1 MSAASSIE
9 AGAGTGKTTRVVRLL
24 LQSLLATG
32 TEPSRLLALTFT
44 VRAAN
49 EMRDRLG
56 TWLARLVAGEPVG
69 ELHGGLELFGDPAT
83 ARGRGLRALAELD
96 RIEIG
101 TIHSFA
107 AHLLRQYPLEGGVS
121 PAFEEDD
128 GTRAAAI
135 FRDLWPRWL
144 EGRLADLTALEF
156 LQSLLGRLELTHLR
170 RFAEALCEDGAPLEL
185 AEDRGR
191 AEAWRARLA
200 EAAARAEALL
210 RAHAGEARVTALRA
224 MRALEYMRR
233 LFGAGEATSEL
244 ARQVSLLTP
253 PAPTVAGWTGGEQ
266 ETYRQLRELARAVVD
281 VDDRQMAA
289 LLAWLQPFV
298 AQFRRE
304 YARRGHVSFQG
315 LLVRARGVLRD
326 HPDVRDRLK
335 QRFRLIV
342 VDEFQDTDPLQGE
355 ILLYLAER
363 QGACETDWRRIEVEP
378 GKLVIVGDPKQS
390 IYLFRGADLEVYQ
403 EIVGRLPGEVERLTV
418 NYRAR
423 PELVAFV
430 NVVGRRTIQA
440 PAYVPLDPSPERGPG
455 GTVEMMLFRGLGA
468 GEARES
474 EAEAI
479 AEWVAAGVAA
489 GRFATGD
496 VALLLRALGE
506 AHHYTDA
513 FRRRG
518 IDFAIEGEKHF
529 YAAQEVLDLLN
540 LLGAIADPT
549 NELAVVGVL
558 RSPLGAVRDR
568 DLLHLRDADA
578 LCPLDADR
586 VPHGLPDVRRLYQT
600 IAQLHARAWR
610 VPVGDLLAEVLERF
624 PLAEIARATFRGEQ
638 AVANIDKLVEA
649 LTAEGTTLAA
659 ALAEYRRR
667 FGERE
672 EEGEAPLAD
681 EQLDAVRILSI
692 HKAKGL
698 EFPVVVVPDLHRG
711 PGDAAEGPI
720 LREWLTGV
728 VGFRCGRLRNRDR
741 VAAEERYRR
750 IRKEETRR
758 LLYVAL
764 TRAKDRLLLTGGK
777 SASDTLLAMIVAALR
792 EEGLVLGEEAEQTL
806 RGDGFEVSVRLC
818 DQIEPAW
825 GPPPVPAPAP
835 APDYAAERAA
845 WVEREAAARR
855 LQAALLLRRP
865 SSGTEPDLERTY
877 RLEREDGEADPLTV
891 GSRCHD
897 LLAEMDLAHP
907 ERVAAAGEAGTI
919 LRSFF
924 ASEVFREIQTA
935 DEVHREVPFVIT
947 LDGEVWSG
955 QIDLLYRRGE
965 RWIVA
970 DYKSDRD
977 ERPERHRLQADV
989 YTRAAQRAL
998 HLAAPPEFRLIYLR
1012 TGRAIRL

>member
-1 MSAASSIE
+1 VRPASSIE

-56 TWLARLVAGEPVG
+56 TWLARLVAGEAVV
-69 ELHGGLELFGDPAT
+69 ELQGGLELFGDAT
-83 ARGRGLRALAELD
+83 SARARGLRALAELD

-107 AHLLRQYPLEGGVS
+107 AHLLRQYPLEGGLS

-144 EGRLADLTALEF
+144 DRRLADSAAVEF
-156 LQSLLGRLELTHLR
+156 LQSLLGRIELVQLR
-170 RFAEALCEDGAPLEL
+170 RFAETLCEDGAPLAL

-191 AEAWRARLA
+191 AEAWQGRLA
-200 EAAARAEALL
+200 AAAARAETLL
-210 RAHAGEARVTALRA
+210 RAHADETRVTALRA

-233 LFGAGEATSEL
+233 LFTAGEATAEL
-244 ARQVSLLTP
+244 ARQVSLLAP
-253 PAPTVAGWTGGEQ
+253 PVPSVAGWTTEER
-266 ETYRQLRELARAVVD
+266 ETYRELRELARAAVD

-289 LLAWLQPFV
+289 LLAWLRPFV
-298 AQFRRE
+298 EQFRRE

-315 LLVRARGVLRD
+315 LLVRGRGLLRD
-326 HPDVRDRLK
+326 HPDIRERLK

-355 ILLYLAER
+355 MLLYLAER
-363 QGACETDWRRIEVEP
+363 PDACESDWRRIEVEP

-390 IYLFRGADLEVYQ
+390 IYLFRGADLGAYR
-403 EIVGRLPGEVERLTV
+403 EIVRRLPGDGEQLAV

-423 PELVAFV
+423 SELVAFV
-430 NVVGRRTIQA
+430 NAIGRRTIHE
-440 PAYVPLDPSPERGPG
+440 PEYVPLEPQRGGG

-479 AEWVAAGVAA
+479 GDWVSAGVAG
-489 GRFATGD
+489 GRFAAGD

-506 AHHYTDA
+506 AHHYTGA

-529 YAAQEVLDLLN
+529 YAAQEVLDVLN

-568 DLLHLRDADA
+568 DLLHLRDAQA
-578 LCPLDADR
+578 LCPLDAAR
-586 VPHGLPDVRRLYQT
+586 VPRGLPDVRRLYQA
-600 IAQLHARAWR
+600 IAGLHARAWR
-610 VPVGDLLAEVLERF
+610 VPVRELLAEVLERF
-624 PLAEIARATFRGEQ
+624 PLAEIARATFRGDQ
-638 AVANIDKLVEA
+638 AVANVEKLIDA
-649 LTAEGTTLAA
+649 LAADGTTLAA

-667 FGERE
+667 SGERE

-681 EQLDAVRILSI
+681 ERLDAVRILSI

-698 EFPVVVVPDLHRG
+698 EFPVVVIPDLHRG
-711 PGDAAEGPI
+711 ARDETEGPI
-720 LREWLTGV
+720 LREWLTDA

-777 SASDTLLAMIVAALR
+777 QASDTLLGMIVTALR
-792 EEGLVLGEEAEQTL
+792 EEGLAIDEEAEQTL
-806 RGDGFEVSVRLC
+806 PGDGFEVSVRLC
-818 DQIEPAW
+818 DRVEPAW
-825 GPPPVPAPAP
+825 EPAAPLAAGPVP
-835 APDYAAERAA
+835 DYQAERAA

-855 LQAALLLRRP
+855 LHTAPLLRRP
-865 SSGTEPDLERTY
+865 SAESEPDLERTD
-877 RLEREDGEADPLTV
+877 RLEREDDETDALSV

-897 LLAEMDLAHP
+897 VLAETDLACP
-907 ERVAAAGEAGTI
+907 QRVECTGEAGTI
-919 LRSFF
+919 LRSFL
-924 ASEVFREIQTA
+924 ASDAFRAIQTA

-955 QIDLLYRRGE
+955 QIDVLYRRGDH
-965 RWIVA
+965 WIVA
-970 DYKSDRD
+970 DYKSDRQ
-977 ERPERHRLQADV
+977 ERPERHRQQADV
-989 YTRAAQRAL
+989 YKRAAQRAL
-998 HLAAPPEFRLIYLR
+998 GLATAPEFRLVYLR
-1012 TGRAIRL
+1012 TGRGVTL

>member
-24 LQSLLATG
+24 LQSLLAAG

-56 TWLARLVAGEPVG
+56 TWLARLVAGERVE
-69 ELHGGLELFGDPAT
+69 ELEGGLELFGDPTA
-83 ARGRGLRALAELD
+83 ARGRGLHVLSELD

-107 AHLLRQYPLEGGVS
+107 AHVLRQYPLEGGVS

-128 GTRAAAI
+128 GTRAAVL

-144 EGRLADLTALEF
+144 NARLADAAALEF
-156 LQSLLGRLELTHLR
+156 LRSLFGRMELSQLR
-170 RFAEALCEDGAPLEL
+170 RFAEALCEDGMPLEL
-185 AEDRGR
+185 REDGGR
-191 AEAWRARLA
+191 ADAWRRRLA
-200 EAAARAEALL
+200 DAAARADALL
-210 RAHAGEARVTALRA
+210 GAHAGETRVTALRA
-224 MRALEYMRR
+224 MRALDYMRR
-233 LFGAGEATSEL
+233 LFTVGEATSDL
-244 ARQVSLLTP
+244 ARQASFLTAPP
-253 PAPTVAGWTGGEQ
+253 PAVAGWTAAEL
-266 ETYRQLRELARAVVD
+266 ETYRELRELARAAVD
-281 VDDRQMAA
+281 VDDRQTAA
-289 LLAWLQPFV
+289 VLAWLRPFV
-298 AQFRRE
+298 EEFRRQ
-304 YARRGHVSFQG
+304 YARAGYVSFAG

-335 QRFRLIV
+335 RRFRVIV

-363 QGACETDWRRIEVEP
+363 SDACETDWRRIEVEP
-378 GKLVIVGDPKQS
+378 EKLVIVGDPKQS
-390 IYLFRGADLEVYQ
+390 IYLFRGADLEAYG
-403 EIVGRLPGEVERLTV
+403 EIVRRLPGEEEHLTV

-423 PELVAFV
+423 RELVAFV
-430 NVVGRRTIQA
+430 NAVGRRTMEQ
-440 PAYVPLDPSPERGPG
+440 PPYVPLEAARGDG
-455 GTVEMMLFRGLGA
+455 GSIELLLFSDLGA

-479 AEWVAAGVAA
+479 AEWVAAGIAA
-489 GRFATGD
+489 GRFAAGD

-506 AHHYTDA
+506 AHYYTDA
-513 FRRRG
+513 FRRRR

-529 YAAQEVLDLLN
+529 YVAQEVLDLLN
-540 LLGAIADPT
+540 LLAAIADPT

-578 LCPLDADR
+578 LCPFDAER
-586 VPHGLPDVRRLYQT
+586 VPAGLPDVRRLYEA
-600 IAQLHARAWR
+600 IVRLHERAWR
-610 VPVGDLLAEVLERF
+610 VPVGELLREVLERF

-638 AVANIDKLVEA
+638 AVANLDKLVEA
-649 LTAEGTTLAA
+649 LAAHGTTLAA

-667 FGERE
+667 SGERE

-681 EQLDAVRILSI
+681 ERLDAVRILSI

-711 PGDAAEGPI
+711 PRDAGEGPI
-720 LREWLTGV
+720 LREWLTDV

-741 VAAEERYRR
+741 VAAEERFRR
-750 IRKEETRR
+750 IRKEELRR

-777 SASDTLLAMIVAALR
+777 SATDTLLAMILAALR
-792 EEGLVLGEEAEQTL
+792 DEGLAVGDDREQTL
-806 RGDGFEVSVRLC
+806 RGDGFEVSVRVC
-818 DQIEPAW
+818 DRLEPAW
-825 GPPPVPAPAP
+825 GPPPAAPAEP
-835 APDYAAERAA
+835 AVDYVAARAA

-855 LQAALLLRRP
+855 LQATPLLRRP
-865 SSGTEPDLERTY
+865 SSAAAVDVERAI
-877 RLEREDGEADPLTV
+877 RLEREEDETDPLSV

-897 LLAEMDLAHP
+897 VLAEMDLSRP
-907 ERVAAAGEAGTI
+907 EALTLVDEAGGI
-919 LRSFF
+919 LRAFF
-924 ASEVFREIQTA
+924 ATEAFREIQSA
-935 DEVHREVPFVIT
+935 DEVHREVPFVAT

-955 QIDLLYRRGE
+955 QIDVLYRSGE

-977 ERPERHRLQADV
+977 ERPQHYRKQAEV
-989 YTRAAQRAL
+989 YARAAQRAL
-998 HLAAPPEFRLIYLR
+998 GLTTPPEFRLVYVR
-1012 TGRAIRL
+1012 TGRVTTMSP